1 MGLRD
6 LFRSKAPSLND
17 TYRDQPADVVVTHD
31 INQHWQSVLDGKRW
45 NPDDLVGAK
54 GLPIYSKM
62 LVDEQVK
69 SVTEF
74 KLNAILGRGYQF
86 KFPGKTK
93 LSKTEQAERI
103 TVFETVLRKMRGS
116 FVDALEGI
124 ASGREYGFSITEKVY
139 GDIEVESKT
148 YTGINMLLTRDPC
161 SFDFYADD
169 YGLLKKIEQRTPMA
183 KTIQVDRDKV
193 IHYVHKPK
201 WDLIYGRSELRSA
214 YRSWYAKDQLIKL
227 WLLHLEKF
235 GSGVWKAMQD
245 TEARLTPNSPE
256 YVALKAALANV
267 RALSSIILPPGVT
280 AEVEFPSTTDQYE
293 RGLQYFDL
301 GIAKSQLVPN
311 LLGLSHTGQTGA
323 YSQSQTQFEAF
334 FWTTSADGS
343 RLSECL
349 NEELFRDLGDQNWG
363 DSEYPSFCFKPLS
376 LEHLKWVFTAWKD
389 MLGMKAVIATE
400 EDERFLRQLLEMPER
415 DPDAEPLVDPM
426 AERQQTHTEEQAA
439 VANERADKEMQLRE
453 KEAAKRAMMSMQ
465 EQLDDLRAKL
475 TSAVNVTVH
484 NPAPSPPATT
494 TDPPGSD
501 AGPEGGRVVP
511 HGKLRSSTLEQF
523 TRASMRVN
531 FSVIEKR
538 TDDFA
543 ESAIPALATIVAKAA
558 RRALGDDANMAT
570 LIDEDPADV
579 AALDLNGADR
589 GKLKSA
595 CRDLLVQS
603 WTLGSDLASNEIQ
616 RARGERM
623 SFTARKAMFASLRDN
638 AAAYFDTQ
646 SFRMAGDTS
655 DQVRKIIQQELQN
668 GIKFGKTIQEVRVA
682 IWERLIEKGL
692 TTMPAVSGVETSD
705 PVVEALKEL
714 NLPDI
719 GDVAPYLNT
728 LVRTNTF
735 EALNEARY
743 AEFTDPAVSDFVEG
757 LEYAAVLDSSTTDL
771 CRELNGKTY
780 RADSPEWDTIRPP
793 NHFNALPMG
802 TKVYT
807 KHGYRPIEELNV
819 GTLVLTHAGRYRRI
833 TETMM
838 HETWPTEVVLHL
850 AGGKQFVCT
859 EDHPI
864 MTARGWVCAGDLT
877 TEDQVIAIDGP
888 CEECGTQTENRMHCS
903 KLCSNAVAGRRFK
916 AQAKVRE
923 CQHCHKSIPLRGK
936 KKKNR
941 LYCSQA
947 CMSAAMR
954 HVPTR
959 NCKGCGEPM
968 VSRWKKPIARW
979 RIFCSQP
986 CYFKHKGETSIERT
1000 VREWLAVDHI
1010 RAEPQKR
1017 FGRYTVDFYLPDFH
1031 AAIEVDGDYWH
1042 TTLDKPA
1049 HVKKRRDDYLTG
1061 VGISLIRL
1069 PQSAV
1074 QSGRFKQIV
1083 SEWLRGA
1090 KQVSAVSAHREDR
1103 APSVQQAGL

>member
-1 MGLRD
+1 MGWRD
-6 LFRSKAPSLND
+6 IFRSKAPPLSD
-17 TYRDQPADVVVTHD
+17 MYRDQPTDVVVTHD
-31 INQHWQSVLDGKRW
+31 INEHWQSVLDGKRW
-45 NPDDLVGAK
+45 NPDDLVGK
-54 GLPIYSKM
+54 LGLPIYSKM

-93 LSKTEQAERI
+93 LSKTQQAERVD
-103 TVFETVLRKMRGS
+103 VFETVLRRMRGS
-116 FVDALEGI
+116 FVDAMEGI

-139 GDIEVESKT
+139 GDIKVEAKT
-148 YTGINMLLTRDPC
+148 YTGINMLLTREPG
-161 SFDFYADD
+161 SFEFYADD
-169 YGLLKKIEQRTPMA
+169 YGLLKKIEQRTVKSNLIP
-183 KTIQVDRDKV
+183 VDRDKV

-280 AEVEFPSTTDQYE
+280 AEIEFPATTDQYE

-363 DSEYPSFCFKPLS
+363 DDDYPAFCFKPLS

-389 MLGMKAVIATE
+389 MLGMKAVIPTE

-426 AERQQTHTEEQAA
+426 EDRQQTHTEDQAA
-439 VANERADKEMQLRE
+439 VANERADKEMSLRE
-453 KEAAKRAMMSMQ
+453 KEATKKAMMSMQ
-465 EQLDDLRAKL
+465 TQIDDLKAKL
-475 TSAVNVTVH
+475 TSVNVTVH
-484 NPAPSPPATT
+484 NPAPSAPATSV
-494 TDPPGSD
+494 DPHVSE
-501 AGPEGGRVVP
+501 AGLEGGRVVP
-511 HGKLRSSTLEQF
+511 HGELRSCTLEQF
-523 TRASMRVN
+523 TRATLRVN

-543 ESAIPALATIVAKAA
+543 QAAIPNLATIVAKAA

-570 LIDEDPADV
+570 LIDEDPSDV
-579 AALDLNGADR
+579 AAVDLNGADR

-623 SFTARKAMFASLRDN
+623 SFSARKAMFANLRDN
-638 AAAYFDTQ
+638 AAAWFETQ
-646 SFRMAGDTS
+646 AFRMAGDTS
-655 DQVRKIIQQELQN
+655 DQVKKIIQQELQN
-668 GIKFGKTIQEVRVA
+668 GIKFGKTIPEVRVA
-682 IWERLIEKGL
+682 IWERLVEKGL
-692 TTMPAVSGVETSD
+692 TTLPAVLGTETSD
-705 PVVEALKEL
+705 AVVSALNDL
-714 NLPDI
+714 GLPAVD
-719 GDVAPYLNT
+719 DVATYLNT

-743 AEFTDPAVSDFVEG
+743 AEFTDPAVADFVEA
-757 LEYAAVLDSSTTDL
+757 LEYAAVLDSSTTTI
-771 CRELNGKTY
+771 CRELNGKVY
-780 RADSPEWDTIRPP
+780 RADSDQWNTIRPP

-807 KHGYRPIEELNV
+807 KHGYRPIEELKV

-864 MTARGWVCAGDLT
+864 LTLRGWVCAGDLT
-877 TEDQVIAIDGP
+877 ESDEVIAIEGP
-888 CEECGTQTENRMHCS
+888 CLECGTVTPHPKYCS
-903 KLCSNAVAGRRFK
+903 KRCSGIVAGRRFK
-916 AQAKVRE
+916 AQAVDRP
-923 CQHCHKSIPLRGK
+923 CQHCGEPIKIKGK
-936 KKKNR
+936 KKNQ
-941 LYCSQA
+941 LYCGQD

-954 HVPTR
+954 KVPTR
-959 NCKGCGEPM
+959 NCRGCGEPM
-968 VSRWKKPIARW
+968 VSKWKKPVSQQRL
-979 RIFCSQP
+979 FCSQP

-1000 VREWLAVDHI
+1000 VREWLAIDHI

-1042 TTLDKPA
+1042 TVMDKPA
-1049 HVKKRRDDYLTG
+1049 HVKKRRDDYLTAQG
-1061 VGISLIRL
+1061 LSLIRL

-1074 QSGRFKQIV
+1074 QSGRFKRIV
-1083 SEWLRGA
+1083 SEWLHAA
-1090 KQVSAVSAHREDR
+1090 KQVSTAGEDR
-1103 APSVQQAGL
+1103 ANRAPAMQQAGL

>member
-1 MGLRD
+1 MGWRD
-6 LFRSKAPSLND
+6 IFRSKAQPLTD
-17 TYRDQPADVVVTHD
+17 TYRDQPIDVVVTHD

-45 NPDDLVGAK
+45 NPDDLVGVK
-54 GLPIYSKM
+54 GLPIYSNM

-103 TVFETVLRKMRGS
+103 AVFETVLRQMRGS

-161 SFDFYADD
+161 SFDFFADD
-169 YGLLKKIEQRTPMA
+169 YGLLKKIEQRTTKA
-183 KTIQVDRDKV
+183 ATIQVDRDKV

-227 WLLHLEKF
+227 WLLHLERF
-235 GSGVWKAMQD
+235 GSGVWVANQD
-245 TEARLTPNSPE
+245 SDSSLRPGSTEYE
-256 YVALKAALANV
+256 ALKSAMANV
-267 RALSSIILPPGVT
+267 RALSSIIMPKGVT
-280 AEVEFPSTTDQYE
+280 AEIEFPATTDQYE

-343 RLSECL
+343 RLAECL

-363 DSEYPSFCFKPLS
+363 DSDYPAFGFKPLS

-389 MLGMKAVIATE
+389 MLGMKAVIPTE

-415 DPDAEPLVDPM
+415 DPDAEPLMDPM
-426 AERQQTHTEEQAA
+426 ADRQQTHTEEQAA
-439 VANERADKEMQLRE
+439 VANERAEKEMQLRE
-453 KEAAKRAMMSMQ
+453 KEATKKAMMSMQ
-465 EQLDDLRAKL
+465 TQLDDIRAKL
-475 TSAVNVTVH
+475 TSVNVTVH

-494 TDPPGSD
+494 TDPSISNAGS
-501 AGPEGGRVVP
+501 EGGRVVP
-511 HGKLRSSTLEQF
+511 HGELRSCTLEQF
-523 TRASMRVN
+523 TRASLRVN

-543 ESAIPALATIVAKAA
+543 ESAIPTLATIVAKAA

-570 LIDEDPADV
+570 LIDEDPSDV

-623 SFTARKAMFASLRDN
+623 SFAARKAQFVSLRDN
-638 AAAYFDTQ
+638 AAAYFETQ

-668 GIKFGKTIQEVRVA
+668 GIKFGKTIPEVRIA
-682 IWERLIEKGL
+682 IWERLVERGL
-692 TTMPAVSGVETSD
+692 TTMDAVRGTETSD
-705 PVVEALKEL
+705 AIVEALKEL
-714 NLPDI
+714 NLPDVE
-719 GDVAPYLNT
+719 DVAPYLNT

-743 AEFTDPAVSDFVEG
+743 AEFTDPAVADFVEA
-757 LEYAAVLDSSTTDL
+757 LEYAAVLDSSTTTI
-771 CRELNGKTY
+771 CRELNGKVY
-780 RADSPEWDTIRPP
+780 RADSPEWDSIRPP
-793 NHFNALPMG
+793 NHFNCRS
-802 TKVYT
+802 V
-807 KHGYRPIEELNV
+807 
-819 GTLVLTHAGRYRRI
+819 LVPVT
-833 TETMM
+833 
-838 HETWPTEVVLHL
+838 V
-850 AGGKQFVCT
+850 
-859 EDHPI
+859 
-864 MTARGWVCAGDLT
+864 
-877 TEDQVIAIDGP
+877 IDGWDGNESP
-888 CEECGTQTENRMHCS
+888 P
-903 KLCSNAVAGRRFK
+903 SNVEPAEGFK
-916 AQAKVRE
+916 
-923 CQHCHKSIPLRGK
+923 
-936 KKKNR
+936 
-941 LYCSQA
+941 
-947 CMSAAMR
+947 
-954 HVPTR
+954 
-959 NCKGCGEPM
+959 
-968 VSRWKKPIARW
+968 
-979 RIFCSQP
+979 
-986 CYFKHKGETSIERT
+986 
-1000 VREWLAVDHI
+1000 
-1010 RAEPQKR
+1010 
-1017 FGRYTVDFYLPDFH
+1017 
-1031 AAIEVDGDYWH
+1031 
-1042 TTLDKPA
+1042 
-1049 HVKKRRDDYLTG
+1049 
-1061 VGISLIRL
+1061 
-1069 PQSAV
+1069 
-1074 QSGRFKQIV
+1074 
-1083 SEWLRGA
+1083 
-1090 KQVSAVSAHREDR
+1090 
-1103 APSVQQAGL
+1103 

>member
-1 MGLRD
+1 MAWRD
-6 LFRSKAPSLND
+6 FFRTKAPALSD
-17 TYRDQPADVVVTHD
+17 TYRDQPSDVVVTHD
-31 INQHWQSVLDGKRW
+31 INEHWQSVLEGKRW

-103 TVFETVLRKMRGS
+103 AVFETVLRKMRGS

-124 ASGREYGFSITEKVY
+124 ASGREFGFSITEKVY

-148 YTGINMLLTRDPC
+148 YTGINMLLTRDPG

-169 YGLLKKIEQRTPMA
+169 YGLLKKIEQRTSKA
-183 KTIQVDRDKV
+183 ANIHVDRDKV

-214 YRSWYAKDQLIKL
+214 YRAWYAKDQLVKL
-227 WLLHLEKF
+227 WLMHLEKF

-245 TEARLTPNSPE
+245 TEASLTSNSPE

-267 RALSSIILPPGVT
+267 RALSSIILPPGIT

-293 RGLQYFDL
+293 KALQYFDL
-301 GIAKSQLVPN
+301 AIAKSQLVPN

-363 DSEYPSFCFKPLS
+363 DGEYPSFCFKPVS
-376 LEHLKWVFTAWKD
+376 VEHIKWMLTAWKD
-389 MLGMKAVIATE
+389 LLGIKAVIATE
-400 EDERFLRQLLEMPER
+400 EDERVIRQLLEMPER

-453 KEAAKRAMMSMQ
+453 KEATKKAMMSMQ
-465 EQLDDLRAKL
+465 AQLDELKSKL

-494 TDPPGSD
+494 TDPSISNAGS
-501 AGPEGGRVVP
+501 EGGRVVP

-523 TRASMRVN
+523 TRASLRVN

-543 ESAIPALATIVAKAA
+543 ESAIPTLATIVAKAA
-558 RRALGDDANMAT
+558 RRALGDDANMAA

-603 WTLGSDLASNEIQ
+603 WTLGSELASNEIQ

-623 SFTARKAMFASLRDN
+623 AFAERRAQFVSLRDN
-638 AAAYFDTQ
+638 AAAYFETQ

-655 DQVRKIIQQELQN
+655 DQVKKIIQQELQN
-668 GIKFGKTIQEVRVA
+668 GIKFGKTIPEVRVA
-682 IWERLIEKGL
+682 IWERLVAKGL
-692 TTMPAVSGVETSD
+692 TTLEAVRGTETSD
-705 PVVEALKEL
+705 PVVEALNDL
-714 NLPDI
+714 QLQDVA
-719 GDVAPYLNT
+719 DVAPYLNT

-743 AEFTDPAVSDFVEG
+743 AEFTDPAVADFVEG
-757 LEYAAVLDSSTTDL
+757 LEYAAVLDASTTTI
-771 CRELNGKTY
+771 CRELNGKVY
-780 RADSPEWDTIRPP
+780 RADSPEWDSIRPP
-793 NHFNALPMG
+793 NHFNCRSVL
-802 TKVYT
+802 V
-807 KHGYRPIEELNV
+807 PITV
-819 GTLVLTHAGRYRRI
+819 
-833 TETMM
+833 
-838 HETWPTEVVLHL
+838 
-850 AGGKQFVCT
+850 
-859 EDHPI
+859 
-864 MTARGWVCAGDLT
+864 
-877 TEDQVIAIDGP
+877 IDGWDGQESP
-888 CEECGTQTENRMHCS
+888 P
-903 KLCSNAVAGRRFK
+903 SNAEPAEGFK
-916 AQAKVRE
+916 
-923 CQHCHKSIPLRGK
+923 
-936 KKKNR
+936 
-941 LYCSQA
+941 
-947 CMSAAMR
+947 
-954 HVPTR
+954 
-959 NCKGCGEPM
+959 
-968 VSRWKKPIARW
+968 
-979 RIFCSQP
+979 
-986 CYFKHKGETSIERT
+986 
-1000 VREWLAVDHI
+1000 
-1010 RAEPQKR
+1010 
-1017 FGRYTVDFYLPDFH
+1017 
-1031 AAIEVDGDYWH
+1031 
-1042 TTLDKPA
+1042 
-1049 HVKKRRDDYLTG
+1049 
-1061 VGISLIRL
+1061 
-1069 PQSAV
+1069 
-1074 QSGRFKQIV
+1074 
-1083 SEWLRGA
+1083 
-1090 KQVSAVSAHREDR
+1090 
-1103 APSVQQAGL
+1103 